1 MIPVPLRLVIADGAA
16 AQTYEMRPCQ
26 DQCSI
31 CVEPTIMQEQKHHH
45 HTGPPNIPLELICHG
60 GSFSVIF
67 GGHFG
72 GRFRFFACK
81 LAQNRSF
88 SVVSGI

>member
-1 MIPVPLRLVIADGAA
+1 MSWTAGRRLACSRLRDG
-16 AQTYEMRPCQ
+16 RLRGGLSSSRGGCR
-26 DQCSI
+26 
-31 CVEPTIMQEQKHHH
+31 
-45 HTGPPNIPLELICHG
+45 TGPPNIPLELICHG

-81 LAQNRSF
+81 LAQKRSF

>member
-1 MIPVPLRLVIADGAA
+1 MATGVFRRLHGRLGRAEAA
-16 AQTYEMRPCQ
+16 IGWIRAAGP
-26 DQCSI
+26 
-31 CVEPTIMQEQKHHH
+31 
-45 HTGPPNIPLELICHG
+45 GPPNIPLELICHG

-67 GGHFG
+67 GAHFG
-72 GRFRFFACK
+72 GRFRFFAHK